1 MPNFQDP
8 YCYPDTNV
16 LVNKFGIRNHRDLSL
31 IERNVVSTRLAELYV
46 SPIEGNY
53 DFDHLKKIHGY
64 LFQDIYDW
72 AGQERT
78 VNISKGG
85 TIFCPVQHILPY
97 ANGIFEKLENDNYL
111 KGLDEKKFTNKA
123 ASLLADINEL
133 HPFREGNGRTQR
145 EFIRVLALNAG
156 YDLDLNNVPNKLM
169 IDASIQ
175 SYYGLNFGFE
185 NIINSFLKPLNH
197 DMSGMQKGMDF

>member
-1 MPNFQDP
+1 M
-8 YCYPDTNV
+8 
-16 LVNKFGIRNHRDLSL
+16 
-31 IERNVVSTRLAELYV
+31 
-46 SPIEGNY
+46 
-53 DFDHLKKIHGY
+53 
-64 LFQDIYDW
+64 
-72 AGQERT
+72 
-78 VNISKGG
+78 
-85 TIFCPVQHILPY
+85 
-97 ANGIFEKLENDNYL
+97 ENDNYL

-123 ASLLADINEL
+123 ASLLADINKL

-197 DMSGMQKGMDF
+197 DMPGMQKGMDF

>member
-46 SPIEGNY
+46 SPIEGNF

-85 TIFCPVQHILPY
+85 TIFVRF
-97 ANGIFEKLENDNYL
+97 NIFY
-111 KGLDEKKFTNKA
+111 
-123 ASLLADINEL
+123 
-133 HPFREGNGRTQR
+133 PMPM
-145 EFIRVLALNAG
+145 V
-156 YDLDLNNVPNKLM
+156 
-169 IDASIQ
+169 
-175 SYYGLNFGFE
+175 
-185 NIINSFLKPLNH
+185 FLKSWRMIITLK
-197 DMSGMQKGMDF
+197 D